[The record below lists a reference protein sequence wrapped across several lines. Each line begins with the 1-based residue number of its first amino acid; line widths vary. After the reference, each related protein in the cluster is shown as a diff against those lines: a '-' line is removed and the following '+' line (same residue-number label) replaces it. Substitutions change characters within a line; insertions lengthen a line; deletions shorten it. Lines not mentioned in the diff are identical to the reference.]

1 MPAPR
6 EMGPPVNAAAQ
17 QQAAAAAA
25 AQQAALLKQY
35 TTTAVND
42 INSGNYAGAL
52 QAGIDSGKSYNTN
65 YNSITSDPL
74 LQQLEGGGGGLQALD
89 PSYKWTPQDIQNYYK
104 AVGQNSTFNGTSG
117 QSLGKNPY
125 GDWGSG
131 AAVNNGT
138 DAAANIAQSGAA
150 PDISRFAGQRPPTSF
165 LDKWGVP
172 IVAAAATALTGG
184 LGAPAAMAALAG
196 AGTTI
201 AGNAIEGK
209 PTTWGSVGKTLG
221 GAAIGAGIGASGI
234 IPTGEAYLTD
244 VYGVPQIAANSL
256 VQGAAGA
263 GGGALSGTLFG
274 GGAANGALTGGLG
287 GAASGAITGAMQ
299 QANNQGTSPLA
310 LTAGN
315 IAGGIIGQR
324 AAQPFL
330 QPSKTASSP
339 TLPGQVATPASTAL
353 PSLPGQSGPPPIAA
367 PGDMGSTNIG
377 SYSGYGYQPRQE
389 ANMAGTNWATYG
401 QGPEQQF
408 FQPVGQPQTPPPAMR
423 TTQQAGITPQ
433 NSV

>member
-1 MPAPR
+1 
-6 EMGPPVNAAAQ
+6 MGPPVSAAAQ
-17 QQAAAAAA
+17 QQAAAATA

-35 TTTAVND
+35 TATAVSD

-89 PSYKWTPQDIQNYYK
+89 PSYNWTAQDIQNYYK
-104 AVGQNSTFNGTSG
+104 AFGANSTFNGTSG

-131 AAVNNGT
+131 SAVTSGS
-138 DAAANIAQSGAA
+138 DAAANIAQAGSA
-150 PDISRFAGQRPPTSF
+150 PDISRFAGQRPPTTF

-172 IVAAAATALTGG
+172 IAAAAATALTGG
-184 LGAPAAMAALAG
+184 LAAPVIGATMAGVAGAAAG

-234 IPTGEAYLTD
+234 IPTGETYLTD
-244 VYGVPQIAANSL
+244 VYGVPQVAANAA
-256 VQGAAGA
+256 VQGATGAGA
-263 GGGALSGTLFG
+263 GALSGALFG

-287 GAASGAITGAMQ
+287 GAASGAIGGALQ
-299 QANNQGTSPLA
+299 QATNQGAPPLA
-310 LTAGN
+310 LAAGN
-315 IAGGIIGQR
+315 VAGGIIGQQL
-324 AAQPFL
+324 AKPYL
-330 QPSKTASSP
+330 SPSTSASSP
-339 TLPGQVATPASTAL
+339 TLPGQTSIPATPAAL
-353 PSLPGQSGPPPIAA
+353 PNLPGQSGPPAIAA
-367 PGDMGSTNIG
+367 PGQSNNIG

-389 ANMAGTNWATYG
+389 ANMAGTDWANYG

-408 FQPVGQPQTPPPAMR
+408 FQPIPGTSPPPQPMS
-423 TTQQAGITPQ
+423 TIQNTGITPQ
-433 NSV
+433 NRI